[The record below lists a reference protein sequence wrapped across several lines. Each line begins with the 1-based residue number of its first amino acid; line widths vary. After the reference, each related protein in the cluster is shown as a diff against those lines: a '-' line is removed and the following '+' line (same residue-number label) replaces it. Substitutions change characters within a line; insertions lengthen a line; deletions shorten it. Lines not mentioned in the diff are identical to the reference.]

1 VAGHPVTR
9 LSQAAK
15 SIAAPRRG
23 SLQQLRFTERG
34 RELAAWCPDDE
45 VFTLCRELVLDRVY
59 EKGGVALG
67 PGMGTVVDAGAHV
80 GIFSLLASQW
90 ADRVVALEAS
100 ELNFRVL
107 ELNVTRNALS
117 NVEPRH
123 CALWS
128 VSDDAVEFAPAH
140 HTGGG
145 VVASRRNETG
155 PVSRVRATSLDDLVG
170 ELGKIDLLKIDIE
183 GAEYEVFG
191 AARRLD
197 AISVIVGEMH
207 IEQDADRPRLD
218 GLVAQLG
225 AAGFEVEIVAEARL
239 LAPGRLSRLW
249 SNRDALKGRWPVKVL
264 AAGYYLAP
272 VRKPIRPP
280 GATYELPI
288 LIAHR

>member
-1 VAGHPVTR
+1 MTK

-23 SLQQLRFTERG
+23 NLQQLRFIERG

-59 EKGGVALG
+59 EKDGVALR

-90 ADRVVALEAS
+90 AERVVALEAS
-100 ELNFRVL
+100 ELNFRML

-128 VSDDAVEFAPAH
+128 VSDEAVEFSPAH

-145 VVASRRNETG
+145 AVATRRHDPG
-155 PVSRVRATSLDDLVG
+155 PASRVRATSLDDLVT

-183 GAEYEVFG
+183 GAEYEVFE
-191 AARRLD
+191 ATTRIDDVSA
-197 AISVIVGEMH
+197 IVGEMH
-207 IEQDADRPRLD
+207 IEQAADRPRLG

-225 AAGFEVEIVAEARL
+225 AAGFQVAIVDEREL
-239 LAPGRLSRLW
+239 LIPRRLSRLW
-249 SNRDALKGRWPVKVL
+249 NNRGALRGRWPVKVL

-280 GATYELPI
+280 GARYELPI